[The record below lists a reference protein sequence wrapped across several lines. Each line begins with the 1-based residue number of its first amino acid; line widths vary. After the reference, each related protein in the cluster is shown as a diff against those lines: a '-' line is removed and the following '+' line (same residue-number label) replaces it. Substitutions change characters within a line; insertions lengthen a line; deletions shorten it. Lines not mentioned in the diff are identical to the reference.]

1 MHTLNM
7 DSTFI
12 LVEKESMKGLL
23 KLLMET
29 ITISEM
35 KRSVLK
41 LIYFSSFWVI
51 LLCVKEANKRYYV
64 RLVKYLFW

>member
-35 KRSVLK
+35 KRSVVRLK
-41 LIYFSSFWVI
+41 YCSTFWMI
-51 LLCVKEANKRYYV
+51 LLCVKEAYKI
-64 RLVKYLFW
+64 LLFFC

>member
-1 MHTLNM
+1 MQTLYM

-35 KRSVLK
+35 KGQL
-41 LIYFSSFWVI
+41 
-51 LLCVKEANKRYYV
+51 
-64 RLVKYLFW
+64 